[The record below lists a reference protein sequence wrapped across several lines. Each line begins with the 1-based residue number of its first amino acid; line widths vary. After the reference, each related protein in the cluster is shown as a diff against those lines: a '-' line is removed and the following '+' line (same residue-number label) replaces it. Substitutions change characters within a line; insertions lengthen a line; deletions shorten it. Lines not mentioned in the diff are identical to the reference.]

1 MPDFFAVGK
10 VNVVFVGATPDN
22 PKRITNG
29 YGGKLYYKNAADV
42 STSST
47 EVAVGSSK
55 VTQENLWLISE
66 TESKVTV
73 APSLAANAP
82 GFYAGNWNPVAATS
96 GTDTTPAEK
105 KLFLTSV
112 YLPVKK
118 TISGIGYLV
127 GSVGGTNKAIAGLFS
142 SEGAKIGNSSETTEG
157 TTVGT
162 AAEQQEL
169 ALTTALTVPAGLYYI
184 GVTMNGNT
192 ARLRTI
198 PKNTAGS
205 NVFAGEV
212 TLGTKNVLAN
222 VTVPTTFTADKGVVG
237 WVY

>member
-10 VNVVFVGATPDN
+10 TSAVFVGADPTN
-22 PKRITNG
+22 PKRITNS
-29 YGGKLYYKNAADV
+29 YGGKLYYANASTV

-47 EVAVGSSK
+47 ELAVGSSK
-55 VTQENLWLISE
+55 LAQENLWIISE

-73 APSLAANAP
+73 SAPAVSNAP
-82 GFYAGNWNPVAATS
+82 GFYGGNWTPVAATS

-105 KLFLTSV
+105 KLWLISV
-112 YLPVKK
+112 FLPVAK
-118 TISGIGYLV
+118 TITGIGYLV
-127 GSVGGTNKAIAGLFS
+127 GSVGGTNKAIAGLFNAD
-142 SEGAKIGNSSETTEG
+142 GTKIANSSETTEG

-162 AAEQQEL
+162 AAEMQEL
-169 ALTTALTVPAGLYYI
+169 AFTAPFTVPAGLYYI

-192 ARLRTI
+192 ARLRTL

-205 NVFAGEV
+205 NVYAGEV
-212 TLGTKNVLAN
+212 TLATKNVLAN
-222 VTVPTTFTADKGVVG
+222 VTPPVTFTADKGPVS